1 MSFAENLVY
10 LRQHYGVTQEGLAEQ
25 LGISR
30 QTISKW
36 EAGTNYPEM
45 DKLLALCDLFHTNL
59 DDLVRGSVSVVKEGD
74 TERYDAHMNRFNLGI
89 ALGVACILVGVG
101 CAAILESFGQPDNV
115 QAAGLLSFVVVGVV
129 LLVMSALNHGEFKRR
144 NPTIEPRY
152 HADIL
157 DRFSHRFPVIVALSI
172 GLILL
177 DVVFLVGF
185 TPEDDSVMVGGAVL
199 EDLVTGPFMFVL
211 AGAVGLLIWA
221 VMQKSKYDL
230 SELTYIGQRQTIGDQ
245 VPLTAV
251 VKTPEQIRADQIIGT
266 LCGIIMLLALI
277 VFLVW
282 GFIPL
287 FDSMAAGGWD
297 QEEIK
302 QAVRDGQEGFAVS
315 WIAFVVGGILCG
327 VVSLVGNVA
336 FKSKDEWIDEARQEN
351 AWIKSLDDQ
360 AKEDVPGPNS
370 AAGKSTLSG
379 SAHDDT
385 SRCPAPP
392 RSAWK

>member
-1 MSFAENLVY
+1 MSFADNLVY

-25 LGISR
+25 LGVSR

-74 TERYDAHMNRFNLGI
+74 TDRYDAHMNRFNLGI

-101 CAAILESFGQPDNV
+101 CVAILESFGQPDNV
-115 QAAGLLSFVVVGVV
+115 QTAGLLSFVVVSVV

-152 HADIL
+152 HANVL

-199 EDLVTGPFMFVL
+199 KNLITGPFMFVL
-211 AGAVGLLIWA
+211 AGAVGLLIWV

-230 SELTYIGQRQTIGDQ
+230 SELTYIGQRPQIDDQ
-245 VPLTAV
+245 IPLTAV

-266 LCGIIMLLALI
+266 LCGIIMLLATI

-282 GFIPL
+282 GFVPL
-287 FDSMAAGGWD
+287 FDSMAGDGWD
-297 QEEIK
+297 QSTIK
-302 QAVRDGQEGFAVS
+302 DAVKGGQGGFAVS
-315 WIAFVVGGILCG
+315 WIAFAVGGILCG
-327 VVSLVGNVA
+327 VVALVGNVV
-336 FKSKDEWIDEARQEN
+336 FKSKDDWIAEARQEN
-351 AWIKSLDDQ
+351 AWIKSIDDQ
-360 AKEDVPGPNS
+360 GEKDIPTNGAS
-370 AAGKSTLSG
+370 AERSTLSDTVR
-379 SAHDDT
+379 DDT
-385 SRCPAPP
+385 STRPTPP
-392 RSAWK
+392 PTTWK